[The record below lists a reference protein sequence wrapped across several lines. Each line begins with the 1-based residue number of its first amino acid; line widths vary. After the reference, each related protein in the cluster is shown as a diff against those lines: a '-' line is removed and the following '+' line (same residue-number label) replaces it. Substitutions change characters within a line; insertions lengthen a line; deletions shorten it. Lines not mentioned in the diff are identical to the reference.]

1 MTALNKEQNIFK
13 KSVWISIFFHLLLL
27 IIIVLSP
34 HFPKAASRKTT
45 YYNVNL
51 VSFPGGGG
59 TGGAESMKEE
69 VVDTS
74 VPVHESL
81 KDLTTPQEQ
90 NKSSTF
96 RYPVEKPKKEIP
108 SKVNKKTVIKK
119 TEKTTPSK
127 TSEKSSKK
135 GSGLRIGVGNG
146 TGEGI
151 GPGSEFSS
159 QIGISNFPFT
169 YYIQRI
175 QSIISSSW
183 YKSRINPGIQG
194 NFHTTIYFKIFRDGH
209 ISEPVIKE
217 RSGIR
222 SLDLSAIRAVQSS
235 RSSFPPLPREYREDY
250 LGIILI
256 FEHSQ

>member
-1 MTALNKEQNIFK
+1 MTVLNREQNIFK
-13 KSVWISIFFHLLLL
+13 KSVWLSISFHILLL

-34 HFPKAASRKTT
+34 YFPKPASKKTT

-51 VSFPGGGG
+51 ISFPGGGG
-59 TGGAESMKEE
+59 IGGGESTKEE

-74 VPVHESL
+74 VPVQESL
-81 KDLTTPQEQ
+81 KDLTTPKEQ
-90 NKSSTF
+90 KTSPAF
-96 RYPVEKPKKEIP
+96 RYPVKKPKKEIP
-108 SKVNKKTVIKK
+108 SKKNKKTAIKK
-119 TEKTTPSK
+119 AEKPASSK
-127 TSEKSSKK
+127 TPAHSSKK
-135 GSGLRIGVGNG
+135 GSGVRIGVGDG

-151 GPGSEFSS
+151 GSGSEFSS
-159 QIGISNFPFT
+159 QIGIFNFPFT

-175 QSIISSSW
+175 QSLISSSW

-222 SLDLSAIRAVQSS
+222 SLDLSAIRAVQSC
-235 RSSFPPLPREYREDY
+235 RSAFPPLPREYEEDY